1 MVLPDVSSTTGL
13 RYTPPRPLTREPA
26 GSPTGGSTTLS
37 TISEQVSERL
47 APYLGPFNAEVW
59 VKTVSERKLGRPVEQ
74 LTAADVTALL
84 DGLRPSLNT
93 FMGRTAAGDLLLQ
106 IGREVR

>member
-1 MVLPDVSSTTGL
+1 M
-13 RYTPPRPLTREPA
+13 
-26 GSPTGGSTTLS
+26 S

>member
-1 MVLPDVSSTTGL
+1 MLAS
-13 RYTPPRPLTREPA
+13 
-26 GSPTGGSTTLS
+26 
-37 TISEQVSERL
+37 ISEQVSERL

-59 VKTVSERKLGRPVEQ
+59 VKTVSERKLGRPVDE
-74 LTAADVTALL
+74 LTAADVAALL

-93 FMGRTAAGDLLLQ
+93 FMGRSAAGDLLQQ

>member
-1 MVLPDVSSTTGL
+1 
-13 RYTPPRPLTREPA
+13 
-26 GSPTGGSTTLS
+26 LS

>member
-1 MVLPDVSSTTGL
+1 LPS
-13 RYTPPRPLTREPA
+13 
-26 GSPTGGSTTLS
+26 
-37 TISEQVSERL
+37 ISEQVSERL

-59 VKTVSERKLGRPVEQ
+59 VKTVSERKLGRPVEH

-93 FMGRTAAGDLLLQ
+93 FMGRTAAGELLQQ

>member
-1 MVLPDVSSTTGL
+1 MSAS
-13 RYTPPRPLTREPA
+13 
-26 GSPTGGSTTLS
+26 
-37 TISEQVSERL
+37 ISEQVSERL

-74 LTAADVTALL
+74 LTPADVAALL

-93 FMGRTAAGDLLLQ
+93 FMGRSAAGELLQQ